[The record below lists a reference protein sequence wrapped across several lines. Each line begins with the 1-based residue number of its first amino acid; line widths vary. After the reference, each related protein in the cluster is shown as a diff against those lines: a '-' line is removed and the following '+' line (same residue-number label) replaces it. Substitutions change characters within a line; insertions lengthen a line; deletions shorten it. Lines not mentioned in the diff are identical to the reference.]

1 MKAAILIAVNLVLVV
16 LFIWLMRRP
25 GRLSYYQNGKWWLT
39 WLSVAVIT
47 LMDELTSV
55 FYAPAEA
62 YRFIGSSAIFFIAFT
77 AIFIHYMTTRLVEI
91 GEILEHHGL
100 IGGGVYSFSYL
111 VLGPLVSFV
120 AVASIMVDY
129 ILTACIS
136 AVSAVLNATS
146 FFQLPHY
153 AIMAIVLVTIWA
165 VAGLNI
171 LGIKEN
177 ARVTF
182 AIFMAA
188 AFIFITLIISG
199 IIDFDAAALGR
210 LKGAAHQTAAG
221 LKSESW
227 FHSYQLFIASIAFCI
242 LAYSGV
248 ESVLQTAGLVRSW
261 REIGKAYIFLAC
273 TVGIVTPIV
282 AALALSAPIDFH
294 QHEGDLI
301 THYATILNGLSFGVA
316 VAALASF
323 TLIMAVN
330 TAFVASS
337 ELIERVAH
345 RYGFH
350 WLIVTNRRQS
360 LYRIHLANAF
370 FFSVII
376 LITSGRQETLADMYA
391 LGLIASF
398 CINMGSLIIY
408 RYFMG
413 TKEVIHFNTSRL
425 VTLVMWIIFVSCFVF
440 LAIKKTHGTL
450 LWAVVTG
457 VVLLAGFLVAQKRAP
472 ERREIEKGDTEM
484 EMILYLAESTDAGYS
499 PGLQAVPG
507 VQRGTPGRQCGPYH
521 FVLPPGRHSR
531 QAGPQPL
538 PHPAAQAEPLS
549 PAGGP
554 AAGGGVRV
562 WRPRRHGAP
571 GLAHVVLAGPPG
583 HRGHGLQ
590 HDAPAAAV
598 PPLPLHHELH
608 RTHRV
613 GHQDQRQPRLN
624 EARIIGE
631 RVRSVGR
638 ESAAHPACGNSVGL
652 DSCRNISRPGSWW
665 SVLLDGHAAGFPRDM
680 ECGIY
685 RLDWA
690 TDFNVRSL

>member
-1 MKAAILIAVNLVLVV
+1 VPPLTPKTAILLVLNLAVGAVFLLV
-16 LFIWLMRRP
+16 LRKP
-25 GRLSYYQNGKWWLT
+25 GRLSYYDQGRWWLT

-77 AIFIHYMTTRLVEI
+77 AVFIHYMTTRLVEI

-136 AVSAVLNATS
+136 SVSAVLNATS
-146 FFQLPHY
+146 FFQLPQHV
-153 AIMAIVLVTIWA
+153 ILGLVLGTIWMI
-165 VAGLNI
+165 AGLNV

-182 AIFMAA
+182 TIFIAA
-188 AFIFITLIISG
+188 TFIFLNLIASG
-199 IIDFDAAALGR
+199 IIALDAAALAR
-210 LKGAAHQTAAG
+210 LKSAGGATLAS
-221 LKSESW
+221 LKGESF
-227 FHSYQLFIASIAFCI
+227 FHGYQLFIASIAFCI

-261 REIGKAYIFLAC
+261 REIAKAYIFLAL
-273 TVGIVTPIV
+273 TVGLVTPLV
-282 AALALSAPIDFH
+282 AALALSAPIDF
-294 QHEGDLI
+294 QAHEGDLI
-301 THYATILNGLSFGVA
+301 THYATLVNGLPFGVG

-350 WLIVTNRRQS
+350 WLIATNRRQS
-360 LYRIHLANAF
+360 LYRIHLANAT
-370 FFSVII
+370 FFSLII

-398 CINMGSLIIY
+398 CINMGSLLIY

-413 TKEVIHFNTSRL
+413 TKEVIHFYTSRL
-425 VTLVMWIIFVSCFVF
+425 VTLIMWVIFVSCFIF

-450 LWAVVTG
+450 LWATVTG
-457 VVLLAGFLVAQKRAP
+457 LVLLAGVLVAQRRAP
-472 ERREIEKGDTEM
+472 EKKEIEKGDHEM
-484 EMILYLAESTDAGYS
+484 QLILYLAQSAAPDVHLFFRRSYEVTSETPKDNEVFITFYS
-499 PGLQAVPG
+499 PRAGIPPKLGPNHFRLPLLKLSLYHRLVGLLRVVDYELADRQIYVHLGWPLSSWLDRLAIG
-507 VQRGTPGRQCGPYH
+507 VMVFNMMRLPRLFPQMRFTMSYLGP
-521 FVLPPGRHSR
+521 PPPPE
-531 QAGPQPL
+531 AA
-538 PHPAAQAEPLS
+538 AAQK
-549 PAGGP
+549 
-554 AAGGGVRV
+554 
-562 WRPRRHGAP
+562 
-571 GLAHVVLAGPPG
+571 
-583 HRGHGLQ
+583 
-590 HDAPAAAV
+590 
-598 PPLPLHHELH
+598 
-608 RTHRV
+608 
-613 GHQDQRQPRLN
+613 
-624 EARIIGE
+624 
-631 RVRSVGR
+631 
-638 ESAAHPACGNSVGL
+638 
-652 DSCRNISRPGSWW
+652 
-665 SVLLDGHAAGFPRDM
+665 
-680 ECGIY
+680 
-685 RLDWA
+685 
-690 TDFNVRSL
+690 